1 MAPPPRPL
9 LDRIRAQD
17 SGPDGARPIVTL
29 EDFFEGNDDLGS
41 IGCNLTDHPGI
52 DRFYAALRSVR
63 ARPDVQEV
71 LIGITE
77 DMGDEE
83 WPFSDTVYVLTSAP
97 APEVLQWLAE
107 LQPDEIGAPGD
118 FPALPPTA
126 PVPRPGFVVW
136 TLSWD

>member
-17 SGPDGARPIVTL
+17 SSPEGARPIVTL
-29 EDFFEGNDDLGS
+29 EEFFEGNDDLGS
-41 IGCNLTDHPGI
+41 IGCNLIDHPGI
-52 DRFYAALRSVR
+52 DRFYAVLRAVR
-63 ARPDVQEV
+63 ARPNVQDV

-83 WPFSDTVYVLTSAP
+83 WPFSDSVYVLTSAP
-97 APEVLQWLAE
+97 APEVQQWVAD
-107 LQPDEIGAPGD
+107 LQPDEIGAPGY
-118 FPALPPTA
+118 FPPPPATA

-136 TLSWD
+136 TLWWD